1 MKSVRH
7 VRKLPDGIYVRG
19 SVQGYPVILTAD
31 TGASKTILSKRVY
44 ESMRPEER
52 PPLRKACKL
61 IGAGGTTINELG
73 EGEFTIQLGTVS
85 LQVEAV
91 VAEIDDDGLLGVDVL
106 QSNSNG
112 PVDLIL
118 SKGVLVIGKQEVPII
133 QVGLSARVRRVTTAD
148 HFVIPIQSKSVTE
161 VFIERQE
168 NDDYSCEEVDY
179 SCEEDYCAEPIEHIK
194 ETHPPQ
200 MALSLDDRKNACTDT
215 KERLLNPFLNV
226 ALIQHDAVVGQ
237 AEPIHVQLE
246 EREEA
251 ENHASIRRI
260 DFCTKDPSHGT
271 KPKRHK
277 WDLHIG
283 DQGGTYITALCESM
297 KMKPNQQSMVREVRL
312 PSEWVC
318 GFSKVYDGEDI
329 TT

>member
-1 MKSVRH
+1 M
-7 VRKLPDGIYVRG
+7 
-19 SVQGYPVILTAD
+19 QGYPVVLTAD
-31 TGASKTILSKRVY
+31 TGASKTVLSKRVY

-73 EGEFTIQLGTVS
+73 KGEFTIQLGTIS

-118 SKGVLVIGKQEVPII
+118 SKGVLVIDKQEVPII
-133 QVGLSARVRRVTTAD
+133 QVGLSARVRRVTTAN

-168 NDDYSCEEVDY
+168 NDDYSCEE
-179 SCEEDYCAEPIEHIK
+179 DYCAEPIEHIK
-194 ETHPPQ
+194 EVHTLQ
-200 MALSLDDRKNACTDT
+200 MAQSLDDRNSACTDT
-215 KERLLNPFLNV
+215 KVRLLNPFPNV

-237 AEPIHVQLE
+237 AEPMHVQLE

-260 DFCTKDPSHGT
+260 DFCTKDPSQGT

-283 DQGGTYITALCESM
+283 DQGDDYKTASCESM
-297 KMKPNQQSMVREVRL
+297 KMKPNQQPIVREVRL
-312 PSEWVC
+312 PGEWVC
-318 GFSKVYDGEDI
+318 GSAKVCDGEDI
-329 TT
+329 TTCSENVDFMRARRQLSRSRSSE